1 MTFGVVF
8 NKNKKQEKES
18 KAWIKRYHK
27 KKEEQGI
34 PTYTWEGQETNAYEF
49 LKVNPY
55 ITPTQAKKE
64 GISTRQYYKLI
75 DKVRSELGIV
85 VQKKDLE
92 SYFIENPD
100 ITFKEFSELTGGS
113 RTSYQNYRR
122 KYKLKFK

>member
-1 MTFGVVF
+1 M
-8 NKNKKQEKES
+8 E
-18 KAWIKRYHK
+18 
-27 KKEEQGI
+27 
-34 PTYTWEGQETNAYEF
+34 
-49 LKVNPY
+49 NPY
-55 ITPTQAKKE
+55 ITPTKALKA

-100 ITFKEFSELTGGS
+100 ITFKEFFELTGAS

-122 KYKLKFK
+122 KYKPKSK